1 MVKSGEY
8 LVFPG
13 GGTQFKEGV
22 NHYIKFIEEVYCH
35 VAASH
40 NLPKLLS
47 TYNWPC

>member
-22 NHYIKFIEEVYCH
+22 NHYINFIEKVSISSYETDITSFYFCFMMIF
-35 VAASH
+35 
-40 NLPKLLS
+40 
-47 TYNWPC
+47 